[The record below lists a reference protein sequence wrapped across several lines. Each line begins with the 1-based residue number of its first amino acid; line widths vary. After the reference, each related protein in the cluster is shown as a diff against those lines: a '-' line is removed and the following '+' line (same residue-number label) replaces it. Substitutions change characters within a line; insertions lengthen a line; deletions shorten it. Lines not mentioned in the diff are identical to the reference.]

1 MKKTIIHVTN
11 AYPYISVRMLPQG
24 EGPFQMLVDLSLK
37 LTQEEATRL
46 RDDLQRALAPFEAPA
61 AEEEEECNCSF
72 PYDCTNHPLQV
83 RDFHGRPLK

>member
-46 RDDLQRALAPFEAPA
+46 RDDLQRALTPF
-61 AEEEEECNCSF
+61 EEEEEEPSRACNCY
-72 PYDCTNHPLQV
+72 PKVPEHEVRTEV
-83 RDFHGRPLK
+83 RDFYGRPLK

>member
-46 RDDLQRALAPFEAPA
+46 RDDLQRALVPFEDK
-61 AEEEEECNCSF
+61 EEASRACNCY
-72 PYDCTNHPLQV
+72 PKVPEHEV
-83 RDFHGRPLK
+83 RDFHGRLLK

>member
-46 RDDLQRALAPFEAPA
+46 RNDLQRALAPFE
-61 AEEEEECNCSF
+61 EEEEEPF
-72 PYDCTNHPLQV
+72 PLHFSQV

>member
-11 AYPYISVRMLPQG
+11 SYPYISVRMLPQG

-46 RDDLQRALAPFEAPA
+46 RDDLQRALAPFENP
-61 AEEEEECNCSF
+61 AEEEEGHGECSCSF
-72 PYDCTNHPLQV
+72 PYDCPQV
-83 RDFHGRPLK
+83 RDFYGRPLK